1 MTTTVLLAVGDA
13 VEASRSVGRIVDRAG
28 RWPDCQVVVLHVH
41 QTVHGALFSY
51 VLDQEAPGEC
61 LAEIVARTLAAQGIA
76 ARPLIVERPEGG
88 VPAAIADVA
97 RQVGAAVVLV
107 GAVPG
112 WCRPELATAA
122 QVGRL
127 LPTTATLQTIT

>member
-1 MTTTVLLAVGDA
+1 VSTTVLLAVGDA
-13 VEASRSVGRIVDRAG
+13 VEASRSVARVVDRAAHET
-28 RWPDCQVVVLHVH
+28 DCQVVVLHVH
-41 QTVHGALFSY
+41 ETFHGALFSY

-61 LAEIVARTLAAQGIA
+61 LAEVVARTFAAQGIT

-97 RQVGAAVVLV
+97 RQVGATVVVV

-112 WCRPELATAA
+112 WCRPELATAT
-122 QVGRL
+122 QVSRL
-127 LPTTATLQTIT
+127 LPTTATLQTVT